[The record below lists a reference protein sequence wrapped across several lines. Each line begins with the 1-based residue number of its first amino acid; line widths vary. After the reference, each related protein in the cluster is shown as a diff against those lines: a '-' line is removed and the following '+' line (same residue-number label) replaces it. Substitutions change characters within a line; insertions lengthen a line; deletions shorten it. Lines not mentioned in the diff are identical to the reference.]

1 MPYQVLAP
9 EAQPCVWMCAG
20 LISYKLC
27 ERGFDCENCPL
38 DAALRGTMCASPRR
52 GGAPLEQRSGPKE
65 LPEDRL
71 YAPGHLWVQSHAHD
85 DIRVWRVGLDAFA
98 AALIGCATGVT
109 GVQPSWPVHRGE
121 RICDVDLGMGSL
133 TLHAPVGG
141 RVLRTN
147 PILGHDPRRAVT
159 EPYEDGWL
167 VEIQGLDAGAI
178 LGLRS
183 AAQARAFTDQD
194 LRHFRRS
201 LALRLL
207 TEPAAAAGSEPVD
220 PLSDLRNVLGGDRY
234 LELVGQFVH

>member
-38 DAALRGTMCASPRR
+38 DAALRGTICPSPQRAGATLDRR
-52 GGAPLEQRSGPKE
+52 TGAQQ

-71 YAPGHLWVQSHAHD
+71 YTPGHLWVQARPHD
-85 DIRVWRVGLDAFA
+85 DVRVWRVGLDAFA
-98 AALIGCATGVT
+98 AAVIGCATGV
-109 GVQPSWPVHRGE
+109 GAIPPAWPVQRGE
-121 RICDVDLGMGSL
+121 RICDIDLGMGFL
-133 TLHAPVGG
+133 TLHAPVAG
-141 RVLRTN
+141 RVLRAN
-147 PILGHDPRRAVT
+147 EAVLRDPRRAVT

-183 AAQARAFTDQD
+183 AAQARAATDED
-194 LRHFRRS
+194 LRRFRRT

-207 TEPAAAAGSEPVD
+207 TDPARAAGQAAAD
-220 PLSDLRNVLGGDRY
+220 PLSDLRQVLGGVRY